1 MQSSSR
7 GYTHFGLC
15 LFDNQLIVEVD
26 NQVLVEVFAKKPFFE
41 FMFCPG
47 QISVTIKDR
56 DTGFFCSVSKNLYY
70 RDYTFGI
77 F

>member
-1 MQSSSR
+1 MHHLLQFSFNHFEIMQSSSI

-26 NQVLVEVFAKKPFFE
+26 NQVIVEVFAKKTLFE

-56 DTGFFCSVSKNLYY
+56 DTGFFVV
-70 RDYTFGI
+70 
-77 F
+77 